1 MTSTMI
7 DVSNAKAIAE
17 SAQLDLVATVQ
28 ALYAKNWSIPH
39 ISSHLAI
46 PQNDVRQ
53 MLGFVN

>member
-1 MTSTMI
+1 MTTITI
-7 DVSNAKAIAE
+7 DVSSAKAIAE

-39 ISSHLAI
+39 ISSSLAI
-46 PQNDVRQ
+46 PQSDVRQ